1 MVWNDTVY
9 LYTSHDEDAAE
20 SGKGFLM
27 YDWQLYKSVDMVNWT
42 DCGKVADLS
51 IFQWGPQGNGAWAIQ
66 VVPRNGKFY
75 LYAPLHCNGIGV
87 AVSDSPYGPF
97 RDALGHHFIYNS
109 SDDIDP
115 TVWIDDDGQAY
126 LYWGNPNL
134 YYVKLN
140 KDMISYDTSIGKD
153 GIVMENVQYPE
164 TIVNAYKGNP
174 LGDTFYRYQEGPWM
188 YKRQGRYYMA
198 YASECCPEGIGYAMS
213 TSPTGP
219 WECKG
224 HIMYRNGKSS
234 GNHPGIID
242 YKGHTYCFGFS
253 YNLHWRIATEHAER
267 RSVHVTELAFNEDGT
282 IVRCPFWDDLQ
293 EVKPVGEPLN
303 PCRRVEAETMAWG
316 WGLKTA
322 QEAGTG
328 VYVTHVDEDEYIRVR
343 NVNLERS
350 PRRFS
355 AKVRSRQQAQIEV
368 RLDAVDGTLLA
379 TLDIRPTQNEW
390 TLFKAKCQ
398 KAKGIHDLYLVF
410 RGKGSN
416 LLDFDYWMMK

>member
-9 LYTSHDEDAAE
+9 LYTGHDEDTTE
-20 SGKGFLM
+20 PGKGFLM

-42 DCGKVADLS
+42 DCGPVADLTM
-51 IFQWGPQGNGAWAIQ
+51 FPWGPQGNGAWALHVI
-66 VVPRNGKFY
+66 PRNGKFY
-75 LYAPLHCNGIGV
+75 LYAPLHCNGMGV

-97 RDALGHHFIYNS
+97 RDPLGHHFINNS

-115 TVWIDDDGQAY
+115 AAFIDDDGQAY

-140 KDMISYDTSIGKD
+140 DDMISYDTSIGQN
-153 GIVMENVQYPE
+153 GIVKTSIDYPDKVVQ
-164 TIVNAYKGNP
+164 AYKGNP
-174 LGDTFYRYQEGPWM
+174 LGETFYRYQEGPWL
-188 YKRQGRYYMA
+188 YKRRGLYYLA
-198 YASECCPEGIGYAMS
+198 YASECCPEAIGYAMS

-224 HIMYRNGKSS
+224 HIMSRHPRSN

-242 YKGHTYCFGFS
+242 YKGRTYCFGFS
-253 YNLHWRIATEHAER
+253 YNLHWKIADKHAER
-267 RSVHVTELAFNEDGT
+267 RSVHVTEIKFNADGT
-282 IVRCPFWDDLQ
+282 IVQSPFWDEQQDVQ
-293 EVKPVGEPLN
+293 PVGEPLN
-303 PCRRVEAETMAWG
+303 PHQRVEAETMAWG

-322 QEAGTG
+322 REAGTG
-328 VYVTHVDEDEYIRVR
+328 VYVTHVDEGEYIRVR
-343 NVNLERS
+343 NVDLGRG
-350 PRRFS
+350 PRQFL
-355 AKVRSRQQAQIEV
+355 AQVRSRHQAQIEV
-368 RLDAVDGTLLA
+368 RLDAVNGTLIA
-379 TLDIRPTQNEW
+379 TLDACSTKDEW
-390 TLFKAKCQ
+390 TLFKVKCL